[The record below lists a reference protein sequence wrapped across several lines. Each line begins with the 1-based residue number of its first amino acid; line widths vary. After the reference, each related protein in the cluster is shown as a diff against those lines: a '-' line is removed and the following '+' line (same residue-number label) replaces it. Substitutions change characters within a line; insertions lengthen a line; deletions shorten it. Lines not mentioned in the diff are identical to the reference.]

1 MKRAAQPIP
10 VTELLA
16 ALSEPVRLRL
26 CRLLE
31 REELSVGEVANVLQ
45 LPQSTVSRHLKVLSD
60 GGWLLKRADG
70 TATMYRLVLDDLAID
85 ARALWITVREQM
97 GDSAELRED
106 LRRLE
111 SVLEDRKADSS
122 SFFGRVAGA
131 WDDLRTQLFGSSF
144 TAPALLALLPRD
156 WTVADLGCGTGNAAE
171 LLAGRVRKVVAIDAS
186 DVMLRAAK
194 KRLGATKGV
203 EFRQGPLERLPLKDA
218 SVDAA
223 VCVLVLH
230 HVDEPEYATRE
241 MRRIVKPGG
250 RVLVV
255 DMFEHDRREYRHQMG
270 HKHLGFSESRAR
282 AMLERVGL
290 TRVRVDALS
299 SWPDSKG
306 PSLFVATGDAPGGDV
321 HIEHD

>member
-1 MKRAAQPIP
+1 
-10 VTELLA
+10 
-16 ALSEPVRLRL
+16 
-26 CRLLE
+26 
-31 REELSVGEVANVLQ
+31 
-45 LPQSTVSRHLKVLSD
+45 
-60 GGWLLKRADG
+60 
-70 TATMYRLVLDDLAID
+70 
-85 ARALWITVREQM
+85 M

-230 HVDEPEYATRE
+230 HVDEPENATRE

-306 PSLFVATGDAPGGDV
+306 PSLFVATGDAPGGDT

>member
-10 VTELLA
+10 VAERLA

-31 REELSVGEVANVLQ
+31 REELSVGEVASVLQ

-70 TATMYRLVLDDLAID
+70 TATMYRLVLDDLAVD
-85 ARALWITVREQM
+85 ARALWVAVREQL

-111 SVLEDRKADSS
+111 AVLDDRKADSS

-144 TAPALLALLPRD
+144 TAPALLALLPRE

-171 LLAGRVRKVVAIDAS
+171 LLAGRVRKVIAVDAS

-194 KRLGATKGV
+194 KRLANVRGV
-203 EFRQGPLERLPLKDA
+203 EFRQGPLEHLPLKDA

-230 HVDEPEYATRE
+230 HLDEPENATRE

-270 HKHLGFSESRAR
+270 HKHLGFSEAR
-282 AMLERVGL
+282 AKSMLERAGFV
-290 TRVRVDALS
+290 RVRVDALPA
-299 SWPDSKG
+299 WPDSKG
-306 PSLFVATGDAPGGDV
+306 PSLYAATGEAPGAN
-321 HIEHD
+321 HHHE

>member
-1 MKRAAQPIP
+1 MKQTSPSIP
-10 VTELLA
+10 VTERLA
-16 ALSEPVRLRL
+16 ALSEPLRLRL

-31 REELSVGEVANVLQ
+31 REELSVGEVGRVLQ
-45 LPQSTVSRHLKVLSD
+45 IPQSTVSRHLKVLSD

-70 TATMYRLVLDDLAID
+70 TATMYRLVLDDLTSE
-85 ARALWITVREQM
+85 ARALWVTVREQM

-111 SVLEDRKADSS
+111 AVLDDRKTDSS

-144 TAPALLALLPRD
+144 TAPALLALLPRE
-156 WTVADLGCGTGNAAE
+156 WIVADLGCGTGNAAE
-171 LLAGRVRKVVAIDAS
+171 LLAGRVKRVIAIDS
-186 DVMLRAAK
+186 SEVMLRAARQRLDGSK
-194 KRLGATKGV
+194 NISFKRGDLGS
-203 EFRQGPLERLPLKDA
+203 LPLDDA

-230 HVDEPEYATRE
+230 HLDKPEDAVRE
-241 MRRIVKPGG
+241 MRRILKPGG
-250 RVLVV
+250 RALVV
-255 DMFEHDRREYRHQMG
+255 DMYEHDRREYRQQMG

-290 TRVRVDALS
+290 QGVRIDALPA
-299 SWPDSKG
+299 WPDSKG
-306 PSLFVATGDAPGGDV
+306 PSLFVATANAPDA
-321 HIEHD
+321 